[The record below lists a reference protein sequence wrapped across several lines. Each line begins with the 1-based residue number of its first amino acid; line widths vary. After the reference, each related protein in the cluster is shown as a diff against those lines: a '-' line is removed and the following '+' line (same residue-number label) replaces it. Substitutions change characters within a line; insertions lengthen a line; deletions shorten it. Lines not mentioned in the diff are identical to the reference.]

1 MQTLNNSLGAKKG
14 QQSTD
19 VLQQE
24 DIRST
29 HEDSHILLASSSED
43 CMTVVLQGIFTGR
56 DRTGQVFVC
65 MV

>member
-1 MQTLNNSLGAKKG
+1 MQTLDDSLGAKKG

-29 HEDSHILLASSSED
+29 HADSHILLASSSKD

-56 DRTGQVFVC
+56 DRTGQVLVC
-65 MV
+65 MA